1 MLELTVRL
9 AGRLLLPCAM
19 LLASAAEVVDGSNS
33 QVSKAPERDRWVGG
47 YMAASIADG
56 GI

>member
-1 MLELTVRL
+1 VLELTVRL